1 LPPAPLYGKIG
12 YTIAVVDCLCVMWW
26 LCPHAPD
33 LFQRTEIFVWKFG
46 RDYVI
51 IKGKVI
57 LFSALFVDGVTIL
70 YFMWGAIVNTFKIDG
85 TDFGIGEVIC
95 EIENGIIKD
104 LTIEGD
110 EEITESLSDDEN
122 GKWSW
127 IAYDPP
133 SIFFREIPFDTKNG
147 EIKITEQ
154 LLDEYDISFYLSE
167 HHNVFGT
174 LTISDSYV
182 KVSGEIRKHMSDEKL
197 YSLEIVA
204 ER

>member
-1 LPPAPLYGKIG
+1 MTAGCNKRCG
-12 YTIAVVDCLCVMWW
+12 SSA
-26 LCPHAPD
+26 HAPD
-33 LFQRTEIFVWKFG
+33 LFQRTEIFVWKFDV
-46 RDYVI
+46 DYVT
-51 IKGKVI
+51 IKVNVI
-57 LFSALFVDGVTIL
+57 LFCVLLAFGVCGRAIL
-70 YFMWGAIVNTFKIDG
+70 YFIWGAIMNTFKIDG

-95 EIENGIIKD
+95 EIENGVIKD

-122 GKWSW
+122 GEWSW